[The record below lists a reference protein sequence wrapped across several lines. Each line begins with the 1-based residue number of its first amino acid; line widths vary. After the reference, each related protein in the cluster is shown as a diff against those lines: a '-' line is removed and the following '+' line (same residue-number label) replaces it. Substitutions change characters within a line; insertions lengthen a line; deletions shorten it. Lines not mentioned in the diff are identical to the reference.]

1 MSRLTR
7 NREYIP
13 AEKDKKRLNC
23 YFCVSLVEKRSH
35 MSLSKNKIK
44 LIRSLKEKKARNE
57 HHTFVAE
64 GTKLVN
70 DLMASCR
77 CQFLAALPEVL
88 TAHPGMKA
96 DEMVTAS
103 ENELARATF
112 LKTAPQ
118 VIALFYQPDQPAGE
132 IVLRG
137 RLSLALDGVQD
148 PGNVGTILRIADWF
162 GIDQILC
169 SSDTADIYNPKTVQA
184 TMGAIARVKTYYGDL
199 PSLLSGDADLPVYG
213 TFLEGTNIYGEPLT
227 TEGVIVLGSEGKG
240 ISSEMKKRINRKLF
254 IPSYPAGRSTSES
267 LNVAAATAVVCAEF
281 RRRQG

>member
-1 MSRLTR
+1 
-7 NREYIP
+7 
-13 AEKDKKRLNC
+13 
-23 YFCVSLVEKRSH
+23 

-70 DLMASCR
+70 DLMVSCR

-88 TAHPGMKA
+88 TAHPEMRA

-103 ENELARATF
+103 ENELSKATF

-118 VIALFYQPDQPAGE
+118 MIAIFYQPEQHSE
-132 IVLRG
+132 RLQLRG
-137 RLSLALDGVQD
+137 KLSLALDGVQD

-169 SSDTADIYNPKTVQA
+169 SPDTADLYNPKTVQA
-184 TMGAIARVKTYYGDL
+184 TMGAIARVRGYQGEL
-199 PSLLSGDADLPVYG
+199 ASLLWEQTDLPVYG
-213 TFLEGTNIYGEPLT
+213 TFLDGANIYGEPLS

-240 ISSEMKKRINRKLF
+240 ISKETEKLINRRLL
-254 IPSYPAGRSTSES
+254 IPSYPDGRITSES
-267 LNVAAATAVVCAEF
+267 LNVAAAAAVVCAEF